1 MKLQRYLTETTDLIL
16 ENGPEIW
23 QKLKKEC
30 RPFLKEYKKT
40 GLVGKKVI
48 YRGDSVRDVNTKKY
62 SGIRE
67 IIPRQNRRPK
77 DMPPAL
83 HNKFDEDFNNRHGWY
98 ARSEGVFTVAKK
110 NTAASYGKPYLFFPT
125 GKYRYL
131 WTPETEDLYSF
142 ADGENLLS
150 YGDDT
155 YDDYSG
161 DYETEDNWN
170 REYGEGSGGGHWEYK
185 GEEVSDYRSD
195 RDDVEDE
202 MKEREGDEYEWG
214 EVEWIPEETLDD
226 YIIQKKEEDVDRQE
240 NEILDMVNSYTNKD
254 LKAAIVS
261 NHEIMFDVK
270 SYYIVSEIYEDFLA
284 DMMLSGKYQMKL
296 PFPPFGTT
304 TKPKYWVY
312 NKKGKVVYN
321 EPLK

>member
-1 MKLQRYLTETTDLIL
+1 MKLQRYLTETTDLIV
-16 ENGPEIW
+16 ENGPPIW
-23 QKLKKEC
+23 EKLRKEC

-40 GLVGKKVI
+40 GYVGKKAI
-48 YRGDSVRDVNTKKY
+48 WRGSSGHRRITGKY
-62 SGIRE
+62 GGIKLVV
-67 IIPRQNRRPK
+67 PRQNRQPK
-77 DMPPAL
+77 DMPPGL

-98 ARSEGVFTVAKK
+98 ARSEGVFTTSKK
-110 NTAASYGKPYLFFPT
+110 STAASYGTPFLFYPI
-125 GKYRYL
+125 GKYKYL
-131 WTPETEDLYSF
+131 WTEETDDLYSF

-150 YGDDT
+150 YGDDA

-161 DYETEDNWN
+161 DYEVEDNYG
-170 REYGEGSGGGHWEYK
+170 REYGEGSGGGHWEYR
-185 GEEVSDYRSD
+185 GEEVSDYRAD

-214 EVEWIPEETLDD
+214 EIEWIPEVTLED
-226 YIIQKKEEDVDRQE
+226 YFIQKNEEDVERQE
-240 NEILDMVNSYTNKD
+240 DAIWEIVKSYTNKD
-254 LKAAIVS
+254 LKGALIS
-261 NHEIMFDVK
+261 NSEIMFK
-270 SYYIVSEIYEDFLA
+270 CKAYYIVSPIYEDFIA
-284 DMMLSGKYQMKL
+284 DMMLSGKYQLKL

>member
-1 MKLQRYLTETTDLIL
+1 MKFNRYLTETTDIIV

-23 QKLKKEC
+23 QKLKRNC

-40 GLVGKKVI
+40 GWVGKKAI
-48 YRGDSVRDVNTKKY
+48 WRGGSAIGVDTKKHG
-62 SGIRE
+62 GIRLMV
-67 IIPRQNRRPK
+67 PRDNRQPK

-83 HNKFDEDFNNRHGWY
+83 HQKFDDDFNNRHGWY

-110 NTAASYGKPYLFFPT
+110 ATAASYGKPFLFYPI

-131 WTPETEDLYSF
+131 WTEDTEDLYSF
-142 ADGENLLS
+142 ADGENLLG

-155 YDDYSG
+155 WDDYSG
-161 DYETEDNWN
+161 DYEMEDNYG
-170 REYGEGSGGGHWEYK
+170 REYGEGSGSGHWEYK

-214 EVEWIPEETLDD
+214 EIEWIPEVTYED
-226 YIIQKKEEDVDRQE
+226 YLIQKNEEDRDRQE
-240 NEILDMVNSYTNKD
+240 NEIWNMVKSYTNKD
-254 LKAAIVS
+254 LKGAIAS
-261 NHEIMFDVK
+261 NHEIMFDCK
-270 SYYIVSEIYEDFLA
+270 TYYIVSHIYEDFIA
-284 DMMLSGKYQMKL
+284 DMMLSGKYQLKL

-304 TKPKYWVY
+304 TPPKYWVY
-312 NKKGKVVYN
+312 NKKGKVIFN
-321 EPLK
+321 DPFK

>member
-1 MKLQRYLTETTDLIL
+1 MKLQRYLTETSEYIL
-16 ENGPEIW
+16 ENGPPIW
-23 QKLKKEC
+23 EKLRREC

-40 GLVGKKVI
+40 GLVGKKII
-48 YRGDSVRDVNTKKY
+48 YRGGRGNINTKKY
-62 SGIRE
+62 GGIQAL
-67 IIPRQNRRPK
+67 IPREDRRPK

-83 HNKFDEDFNNRHGWY
+83 HQKFDQDFYDRHNWY
-98 ARSEGVFTVAKK
+98 PRSEGVFTTAKK
-110 NTAASYGKPYLFFPT
+110 TTAASYGKPFLFYPI
-125 GKYRYL
+125 GKYKYL
-131 WTPETEDLYSF
+131 WSSETEDLYSF
-142 ADGENLLS
+142 ADGENLLG

-155 YDDYSG
+155 WDDYSG
-161 DYETEDNWN
+161 DYETEDNH
-170 REYGEGSGGGHWEYK
+170 RSEYGEGSGGGHWEYR
-185 GEEVSDYRSD
+185 GEEVSDYRAD

-214 EVEWIPEETLDD
+214 EIEWIPEVSYEEYL
-226 YIIQKKEEDVDRQE
+226 IQKGEEDRDRQE
-240 NEILDMVNSYTNKD
+240 NEIWEMVKSYKNKD
-254 LKAAIVS
+254 LKGAIVS
-261 NHEIMFDVK
+261 NHEIMFKVEA
-270 SYYIVSEIYEDFLA
+270 YYIVSSFYEDFLA